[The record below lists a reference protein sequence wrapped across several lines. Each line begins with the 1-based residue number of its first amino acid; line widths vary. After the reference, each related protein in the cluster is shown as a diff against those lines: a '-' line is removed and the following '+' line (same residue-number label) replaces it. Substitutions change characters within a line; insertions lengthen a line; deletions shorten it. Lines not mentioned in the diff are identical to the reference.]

1 MCGITGFISFQ
12 GQTLGQKFL
21 DDAAQAIFH
30 RGPDEGGSAI
40 LAEGRIGLAMRRLSI
55 VDLAGGHQPM
65 SCGNGSVTIVFNG
78 EIYNYPELKAK
89 YLADEAMSTRSDTE
103 VLLKLYE
110 RMGTECFGLL
120 RGMFGL
126 AIWDARTNKLI
137 LARDAFGKKP
147 LYYFKNENGV
157 IFGSEIKSVLEDER
171 VPRKLSPQGLD
182 NFLSWLA
189 VPDPDTMYDGIRK
202 LPAGHF
208 MELDLQGNSRL
219 ERYWDLK
226 FPSVPRVT
234 NPSDAADLLISRL
247 SESISIRLRADV
259 PVGVLLSGGVDSSA
273 IVALA
278 SREVSHNLRT
288 YSIGFAE
295 DGFNEFQYSDSV
307 AKRYGTD
314 HTKIIMPPEL
324 YWDTL
329 QTVIWHLDEPV
340 CDTATVP
347 LFYLCREARKSV
359 KVLLSGE
366 GSDEMLGGYTS
377 RYKEGAEVVRRGRKS
392 EYLPKALRSYLWN
405 KSGGGVWPSGRRE
418 LWDLT
423 QAGEI
428 RFLNN
433 QIYGY
438 YEGLREELYR
448 GGLMEGFKPDR
459 SELIERVVDTS
470 RTPLQRLLYTD
481 CNVNLPAYLLMKAD
495 KMSMAASIELRCP
508 FLDKDFADFCAGLPD
523 ELKLDQGV
531 GGKAILK
538 KALEPLLPHD
548 VLYRPKMGFPVPI
561 SEWLK
566 GGLKEQA
573 YETLFAANNHIS
585 QFLNMNH
592 VRSMWDHHQ
601 QGTMIFG
608 TQLWQLVLVELWMT
622 RFGVSV

>member
-1 MCGITGFISFQ
+1 MCGITGFISFDERA
-12 GQTLGQKFL
+12 LGQKFL
-21 DDAAQAIFH
+21 DDAAQVIFH

-40 LAEGRIGLAMRRLSI
+40 VADGKVGLAMRRLSI

-65 SCGNGSVTIVFNG
+65 NCANGDVTIVFNG

-89 YLADEAMSTRSDTE
+89 YLPDEEMSTRSDTE

-110 RMGTECFGLL
+110 RMGTACFSLL
-120 RGMFGL
+120 RGMFGV
-126 AIWDARTNKLI
+126 AIWDARVGKLI
-137 LARDAFGKKP
+137 LARDVFGKKP
-147 LYYFKNENGV
+147 LYYFKNDKV
-157 IFGSEIKSVLEDER
+157 LVFGSEIKSVLQDDG
-171 VPRKLSPQGLD
+171 VPRKLSQQGFD
-182 NFLSWLA
+182 NFLTWLA
-189 VPDPDTMYDGIRK
+189 VPDPETMFEGIRK
-202 LPAGHF
+202 LPAAHV
-208 MELDLQGNSRL
+208 MEVELDGTNRIS
-219 ERYWDLK
+219 RYWDLR
-226 FPSVPRVT
+226 FPGVPEIA
-234 NPSDAADLLISRL
+234 NASDAADLMLSRL
-247 SESISIRLRADV
+247 SESISLRLRADV

-278 SREVSHNLRT
+278 SRQVSHHLRT
-288 YSIGFAE
+288 YSIGFSE
-295 DGFNEFQYSDSV
+295 EGFNEFQYSDAV

-377 RYKEGAEVVRRGRKS
+377 RYKEGVEVIRRGRAA
-392 EYLPKALRSYLWN
+392 EYLPGKIRSYLWN
-405 KSGGGVWPSGRRE
+405 KAGGGVWPKSRKE
-418 LWDLT
+418 LWNLT
-423 QAGEI
+423 QPGEL
-428 RFLNN
+428 RFLND

-438 YEGLREELYR
+438 YEGLREDLYS
-448 GGLMEGFKPDR
+448 GGPMEGFHPDR
-459 SELIERVVDTS
+459 LELASRVVRPS
-470 RTPLQRLLYTD
+470 ATPLQRLLYTD

-508 FLDKDFADFCAGLPD
+508 FLDREFADFCAGLPD
-523 ELKLDQGV
+523 ELKLDQQV

-561 SEWLK
+561 GAWLK

-573 YETLFAANNHIS
+573 YETLFNSNSRIS
-585 QFLNMNH
+585 QFLNIGH

-601 QGTMIFG
+601 RGTLVFG

-622 RFGVSV
+622 RFGVTV